1 MCVKGL
7 EQYSFNNNN
16 NEYIVTVVSTD
27 IQIYVGICIEK
38 KSIRKDNKL
47 LTGISAGDSLFSS
60 CSFVLFEF
68 VQTSI

>member
-1 MCVKGL
+1 MI
-7 EQYSFNNNN
+7 YNNNSIN
-16 NEYIVTVVSTD
+16 ND
-27 IQIYVGICIEK
+27 IQIYVGICIQK
-38 KSIRKDNKL
+38 KSVKKDNKL

>member
-1 MCVKGL
+1 MI
-7 EQYSFNNNN
+7 YNNNSIN
-16 NEYIVTVVSTD
+16 ND
-27 IQIYVGICIEK
+27 IQIYVGICIQK
-38 KSIRKDNKL
+38 KSVRKDNKL